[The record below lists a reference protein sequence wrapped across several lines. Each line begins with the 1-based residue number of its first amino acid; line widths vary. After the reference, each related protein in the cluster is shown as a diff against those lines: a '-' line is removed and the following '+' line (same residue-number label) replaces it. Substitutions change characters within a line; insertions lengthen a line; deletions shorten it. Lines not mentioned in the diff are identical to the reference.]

1 MNTKYENTVKTSNN
15 DASRT
20 LVYAL
25 GLVFKPIVFF
35 FLLFL
40 YSVFMLSPFGLFY
53 GEKGAKKLFSGLEPL
68 AKWACPDDKD
78 D

>member
-1 MNTKYENTVKTSNN
+1 MNTKYGNTVKTPNK
-15 DASRT
+15 DASQT
-20 LVYAL
+20 LGYAL

-53 GEKGAKKLFSGLEPL
+53 GEKR
-68 AKWACPDDKD
+68 C
-78 D
+78 

>member
-1 MNTKYENTVKTSNN
+1 MNIVKNNTVKTPNKDTSQMLGY
-15 DASRT
+15 T
-20 LVYAL
+20 L

>member
-1 MNTKYENTVKTSNN
+1 MNIVKNNTVKTQNK
-15 DASRT
+15 DASQT
-20 LVYAL
+20 LGYAL

-35 FLLFL
+35 ILLML